1 MTFHLIMLF
10 LQSSYANCAKFT
22 PPPSPYPTAPPS
34 LEPPE
39 CLGTLTATA
48 ASAGPADGNVA
59 SISLSYSSG
68 DGDDDDIDIAG
79 YDGSSL
85 NWFERG
91 INAVVVSKRTH
102 RVINESSFDLYT
114 SIAASVS
121 KRKLYAIFAFRS
133 TVIAS
138 LTFLQHTSNEMHV
151 CHSFQ

>member
-1 MTFHLIMLF
+1 M
-10 LQSSYANCAKFT
+10 
-22 PPPSPYPTAPPS
+22 
-34 LEPPE
+34 
-39 CLGTLTATA
+39 ATA

-68 DGDDDDIDIAG
+68 DGDDDDGYDIAG

-121 KRKLYAIFAFRS
+121 ERKLYVDFAFRS
-133 TVIAS
+133 TMTVS
-138 LTFLQHTSNEMHV
+138 STFSQHTSNENA
-151 CHSFQ
+151 CLQFIHSNDAG